1 MERRLRFH
9 PDARADLARQ
19 HDWIAREANE
29 ARAAGYLSRIR
40 DACEALSRFPLMGRA
55 DDDLGL
61 GLRVLGFERRAAIVY
76 RVGETTIDILA
87 VYHGGRD
94 MRALGER

>member
-1 MERRLRFH
+1 MARSLRFH
-9 PDARADLARQ
+9 PDARADLARL
-19 HDWIAREANE
+19 HDWIAGEAGD
-29 ARAAGYLSRIR
+29 ARAGGYLARIEE
-40 DACEALSRFPLMGRA
+40 ACRGLCQFPLMGRA
-55 DDDLGL
+55 DEELGP

-76 RVGETTIDILA
+76 RVGETTVDILA